1 MKSKKKRLH
10 DYRGYYLS
18 GNRYIP
24 NDRNRM
30 YLFFS
35 TSRYVFIATD
45 HTEVEISLS
54 TIVRHEKSSN
64 FLTLA
69 QSNEINKF
77 YESHFEKTLMT

>member
-1 MKSKKKRLH
+1 
-10 DYRGYYLS
+10 
-18 GNRYIP
+18 
-24 NDRNRM
+24 M

-77 YESHFEKTLMT
+77 YESHFEKNSNDLMLSVWIVDLTECE